1 VLELRVI
8 AVLIDK
14 IKLLL
19 SVLVAIAGVVAFYY
33 LADRPEWMRL
43 ASLLGAIVVALV
55 IAVQSGPGK
64 AAWEFAKGSRV
75 ELRKVV
81 WPSNKETIQVTL
93 SVFLIVTVVALFLWA
108 VDWMLA
114 QGVQALTG

>member
-1 VLELRVI
+1 
-8 AVLIDK
+8 LIDK

-19 SVLVAIAGVVAFYY
+19 SVLIAIAGVVAFYY

-43 ASLLGAIVVALV
+43 ASLLGAIAVAVV
-55 IAVQSGPGK
+55 IAVQSGPGQ

-81 WPSNKETIQVTL
+81 WPSNKETVQVTL
-93 SVFLIVTVVALFLWA
+93 TVFVIVTLIAIFLWG
-108 VDWMLA
+108 VDFMLA
-114 QGVQALTG
+114 QGVAALTS

>member
-1 VLELRVI
+1 M
-8 AVLIDK
+8 IDK

-19 SVLVAIAGVVAFYY
+19 SVLIAIAGVAAFYY

-43 ASLLGAIVVALV
+43 ASLLGAIAVAV
-55 IAVQSGPGK
+55 IVAVQSGPGK

-93 SVFLIVTVVALFLWA
+93 SVFGIVTLVALFLWA